1 MFLKYVLGVLLIICT
16 SLLQAEERFT
26 APTFSLL
33 TAGGQIALG
42 DYKGKVVYL
51 DFWASWCSPC
61 RDSFPWMN
69 AMQKKYADEGLVI
82 IGINLDEHKKDAEQ
96 FLADVPANFII
107 AFDDKSATA
116 RKYEL
121 RAMPSAY
128 VIGKDGTLLYAHIG
142 FNNRSIVEYEKNI
155 KQALSIQSAP

>member
-16 SLLQAEERFT
+16 SLLQAEEPLY
-26 APTFSLL
+26 APIFSLS
-33 TAGGQIALG
+33 TADGKIALE

-142 FNNRSIVEYEKNI
+142 FNNRSVVEYEENI